1 MTLQHTTLA
10 LPDGS
15 SVTLTLP
22 DPPTPAGIARVN
34 EAIDGYLRTLS
45 RDITGA
51 GAVDPG
57 AIEYASWN
65 LPRH

>member
-22 DPPTPAGIARVN
+22 DPCTPAGIARVGA
-34 EAIDGYLRTLS
+34 AIDGYLRTLS
-45 RDITGA
+45 RDLAGA
-51 GAVDPG
+51 GAPDPG
-57 AIEYASWN
+57 AIEYASWF
-65 LPRH
+65 PQRH